1 MHGPKCVVET
11 GMQSA
16 WIHHGGKPQ
25 LFYTPEPLEVWVFD
39 NIKNQLVGNGDEAVK
54 WVVYDFSLEGWDC

>member
-1 MHGPKCVVET
+1 
-11 GMQSA
+11 
-16 WIHHGGKPQ
+16 
-25 LFYTPEPLEVWVFD
+25 VFD